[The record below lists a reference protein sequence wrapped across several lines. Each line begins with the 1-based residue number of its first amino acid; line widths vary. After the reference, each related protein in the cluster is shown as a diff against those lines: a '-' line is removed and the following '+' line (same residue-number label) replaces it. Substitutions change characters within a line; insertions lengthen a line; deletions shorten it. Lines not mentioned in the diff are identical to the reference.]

1 MGDREHENEC
11 LLAAISLLNG
21 DVGDSTQVGDLR
33 LVRDG
38 DRFHVNKAADDVV
51 VFVDTLRPAA
61 FPSARVLGA
70 YLRELDDL
78 DAAAVD
84 LPESPR
90 EYVGPI
96 D

>member
-1 MGDREHENEC
+1 MDDRERENEC

-21 DVGDSTQVGDLR
+21 DVESSTRVGDLH

-38 DRFHVNKAADDVV
+38 DTFDVHATDDNVV
-51 VFVDTLRPAA
+51 VLVDTIRPVA
-61 FPSARVLGA
+61 FPSARVLAA